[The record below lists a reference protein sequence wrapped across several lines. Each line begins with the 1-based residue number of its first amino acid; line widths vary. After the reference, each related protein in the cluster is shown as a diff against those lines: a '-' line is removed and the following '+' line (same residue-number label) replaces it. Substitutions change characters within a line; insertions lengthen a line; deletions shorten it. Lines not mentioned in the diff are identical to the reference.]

1 MRNLQHLATEL
12 FKVMNRLSPEIM
24 KQTYVFQENETSSL
38 RSGSYLARK
47 NIRTTMEVQYGTE
60 IVSSLGAKL

>member
-12 FKVMNRLSPEIM
+12 FKVKNRLSPEIM
-24 KQTYVFQENETSSL
+24 KHIYVFQENETSSL

-47 NIRTTMEVQYGTE
+47 NIRTTQYGTE